1 MTVRMPSELLRG
13 VESLWDPDATKHGK
27 VVPFRCLVI
36 NSIMIPV
43 ELSEVTNGKGSC
55 VEG

>member
-13 VESLWDPDATKHGK
+13 VGSLWDPDATKHCN

-36 NSIMIPV
+36 DLIMIAV

-55 VEG
+55 VVW